1 MGRRLGG
8 GAYEGSDVSSGVV
21 MNKKRWPQADHYQE
35 KLGVLTNINYSFTK
49 AFFKFPISSFLW
61 NLDGFFFFLVLFFVF
76 QS

>member
-1 MGRRLGG
+1 
-8 GAYEGSDVSSGVV
+8 

-61 NLDGFFFFLVLFFVF
+61 NLDGFFFFFGFVF
-76 QS
+76 CIPVLKYKVGPLSLSWFA